1 MPPCCLGLQVS
12 YRKLLDVF
20 FNRVDPT
27 TLNRQGNDRGTQ
39 YRSAIYTHDGE
50 QLQEAQQK
58 IAEVNQQLSQVGG
71 CALDK
76 MLGATMVSC
85 STGVAA
91 CSEQ

>member
-1 MPPCCLGLQVS
+1 LQVT
-12 YRKLLDVF
+12 YRQLLDVF

-58 IAEVNQQLSQVGG
+58 IAEVNQQLSQVRVRCFYMGH
-71 CALDK
+71 
-76 MLGATMVSC
+76 VW
-85 STGVAA
+85 
-91 CSEQ
+91 Q

>member
-1 MPPCCLGLQVS
+1 LAVLLMLLLLHGMLHCRLQVS

-39 YRSAIYTHDGE
+39 YRSAIYTHDEE

-71 CALDK
+71 CA
-76 MLGATMVSC
+76 AV
-85 STGVAA
+85 
-91 CSEQ
+91 EQ